1 MYFLN
6 LQEGRMLRYWNSKG
20 LILVARFAE
29 KMKVN
34 GALAKL
40 TEIEQARIH
49 VVFSKTVEYAQMPSR
64 LRPSIQDIMSFN
76 KTEWLIWCIS
86 QCTAFPIEN
95 IIVRKIG
102 WNLFIST

>member
-1 MYFLN
+1 
-6 LQEGRMLRYWNSKG
+6 
-20 LILVARFAE
+20 
-29 KMKVN
+29 MKVN

-76 KTEWLIWCIS
+76 KTE
-86 QCTAFPIEN
+86 
-95 IIVRKIG
+95 
-102 WNLFIST
+102 